1 MAQKTLRD
9 RLAENSGSNDAQ
21 QATIRLAKFL
31 KLWKEVEE
39 AFREGWSYKDIW
51 RVLNRDGE
59 IDFSYSSFLNFVRKV
74 KRRQLDHDRTRT
86 RKPNSAVATQAS
98 AVKPGAAKG
107 ELPLF
112 GKEAPLRES
121 KRF

>member
-1 MAQKTLRD
+1 MSQKTLRD
-9 RLAENSGSNDAQ
+9 RLAENSGSKDAQ

-31 KLWKEVEE
+31 RLWKEVDE

-74 KRRQLDHDRTRT
+74 KRRQFDHDKERMR
-86 RKPNSAVATQAS
+86 RPHGAAAAQAS
-98 AVKPGAAKG
+98 PAKPGTAKG

-112 GKEAPLRES
+112 GKETPPRES

>member
-9 RLAENSGSNDAQ
+9 RLAENSASKDAQ

-86 RKPNSAVATQAS
+86 RKPNGAVAAQAS
-98 AVKPGAAKG
+98 IVKPGTAKG